1 MNCSRVLTV
10 YEFEQSYLQR
20 FSQPFRTY
28 YNGLRAAKKI
38 SKTTVIHLYK
48 GTSLIARAALDDI
61 YEDAQVIAS
70 ANPRARTLRNSMVI
84 LEKR

>member
-1 MNCSRVLTV
+1 MNSSRVLNV
-10 YEFEQSYLQR
+10 YEFEQSFLHRY
-20 FSQPFRTY
+20 SQQFQTY
-28 YNGLRAAKKI
+28 YQSLREGKKI

-61 YEDAQVIAS
+61 YEDSGVIAS
-70 ANPRARTLRNSMVI
+70 ANPRARSLRNSMVI